1 MAPVDPMQGDLAAPW
16 PSGRHAGGAR
26 RWSGRLLHRLWVGGI
41 ALRAA
46 LLVPAALATEPV
58 PAAPQVQPAPP
69 AQPAPQVQPPPVQ
82 PAPQLQRITGEEVQ
96 IEGKLYSPQTLF
108 IVARPRESF
117 GRDAVVPHY
126 LQLAPSPQLLP
137 YQLRIVPA
145 VAVDT
150 TAVGPVQEIPAAPD
164 ASGSP

>member
-1 MAPVDPMQGDLAAPW
+1 MAPADPVQGDLAA
-16 PSGRHAGGAR
+16 RELAGHDHRPAHR
-26 RWSGRLLHRLWVGGI
+26 RFRRRFQPLWVGGI
-41 ALRAA
+41 VLRTA
-46 LLVPAALATEPV
+46 LLVPAALATEPL
-58 PAAPQVQPAPP
+58 PTAPQGPPAPP
-69 AQPAPQVQPPPVQ
+69 VPQV
-82 PAPQLQRITGEEVQ
+82 QRITGEEVQ

-126 LQLAPSPQLLP
+126 LQLVPSPQLLP

-150 TAVGPVQEIPAAPD
+150 TVAEPVQEIPAAPE
-164 ASGSP
+164 ASGTP